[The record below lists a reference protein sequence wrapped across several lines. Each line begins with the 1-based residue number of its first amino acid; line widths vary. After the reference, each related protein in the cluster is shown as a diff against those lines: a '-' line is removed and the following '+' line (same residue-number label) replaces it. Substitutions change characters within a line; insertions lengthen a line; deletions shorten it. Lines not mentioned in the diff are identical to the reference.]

1 MGAHSARST
10 SGGFGDHPPRS
21 PSPYNPRVRPILV
34 TSALPYA
41 NGSPHFGHMVGAY
54 LPADIFVRY
63 HRLIGSDVLYICGT
77 DDHGVANTLGA
88 EKEGVPY
95 KEFVDRGWAAWKRV
109 TDLLGISFD
118 NFSQTSRQDP
128 HYPLSQEFF
137 LRLLKNGRVVR
148 RDVKQLFSP
157 KTGRFLADRY
167 VVGECYRCGF
177 KEARGDE
184 CPKCGSCLEA
194 PEPRNPRSREDPT
207 DRLELRDSWQFE
219 LDLAQFP
226 SDPRVRAWLDGLRP
240 RLKSNVSTFV
250 FEKMIEGE
258 GLEARPITRD
268 LPWGVPLPAKDLDG
282 RAIEGAEGK
291 VLYVWFDA
299 PIGYISSTIEWARE
313 HGRDWRRYW
322 LQPRGGEGARL
333 IHFIGKD
340 NITFHCIVFPAM
352 LAWWALEGEKEEY
365 VLPEN
370 VPANEF
376 FNLEGRKFSKSE
388 GWTIDIDEFVSK
400 YGADRTRFYLISA
413 MPETADADFLWRE
426 FKAKTD
432 LLANQFGNF
441 AVRVLKFVAQYF
453 DGRVPPSAQDWQGV
467 RGQIEART
475 REVMDHIESFRFRRA
490 LDSFLGLAEDGNR
503 FLDETAPWK
512 LRKTDLAACG
522 SALHGALQYL
532 PQLSVLAEPF
542 VPGLAAR
549 LRTML
554 NLEPRKPGPLLPAEA
569 LAAGHVLGTPEVL
582 VEKVPDEQI
591 AAELGRLR
599 VNT

>member
-1 MGAHSARST
+1 
-10 SGGFGDHPPRS
+10 
-21 PSPYNPRVRPILV
+21 VRPILV

-63 HRLIGSDVLYICGT
+63 HRMIGSDVLYICGT

-95 KEFVDRGWAAWKRV
+95 KDFVDRGYAVWKRV
-109 TDLLGISFD
+109 CDVLGISFD

-148 RDVKQLFSP
+148 RDIKQLFSP

-167 VVGECYRCGF
+167 VMGECYRCGF

-184 CPKCGSCLEA
+184 CPKCGSWLEA
-194 PEPRNPRSREDPT
+194 TLLKDPRSREDPA
-207 DRLELRDSWQFE
+207 DRLELRDAWQFE

-226 SDPRVRAWLDGLRP
+226 TDPRVHAWLEELRP
-240 RLKSNVSTFV
+240 RLKPNVATFV
-250 FEKMIEGE
+250 FDKMIEGE
-258 GLEARPITRD
+258 GLEPRPITRD
-268 LPWGVPLPAKDLDG
+268 LPWGVPVPATDLDG
-282 RAIEGAEGK
+282 RPIADVEGK

-299 PIGYISSTIEWARE
+299 PIGYISSTVEWARAN
-313 HGRDWRRYW
+313 GRDWRRYW
-322 LQPRGGEGARL
+322 QRKRGEEGARL

-352 LAWWALEGEKEEY
+352 LAWWALEGEDLEY
-365 VLPEN
+365 VLAEN
-370 VPANEF
+370 IPANEF
-376 FNLEGRKFSKSE
+376 FNYEGRKFSKSE
-388 GWTIDIDEFVSK
+388 GWTIDIEEFVAK
-400 YGADRTRFYLISA
+400 YGPDRTRFYLTAA
-413 MPETADADFLWRE
+413 MPETADSDFLWRE

-441 AVRVLKFVAQYF
+441 ATRVLKFVAQYF
-453 DGRVPPSAQDWQGV
+453 EGRVPPSSKDWEGV
-467 RGQIEART
+467 RGQVEART
-475 REVMDHIESFRFRRA
+475 REVADAIEGFRFRRA
-490 LDSFLGLAEDGNR
+490 LDGFLGLAEDGNR

-522 SALHGALQYL
+522 EALFGALQYL
-532 PQLSVLAEPF
+532 PPLSVLAEPF
-542 VPGLAAR
+542 IPGLAAK
-549 LRTML
+549 LRGML
-554 NLEPRKPGPLLPAEA
+554 NLPPRAQGPLLPAET
-569 LAAGHVLGTPEVL
+569 LPAGHQLGPAEVLIERIEVPPEVN
-582 VEKVPDEQI
+582 
-591 AAELGRLR
+591 G
-599 VNT
+599 